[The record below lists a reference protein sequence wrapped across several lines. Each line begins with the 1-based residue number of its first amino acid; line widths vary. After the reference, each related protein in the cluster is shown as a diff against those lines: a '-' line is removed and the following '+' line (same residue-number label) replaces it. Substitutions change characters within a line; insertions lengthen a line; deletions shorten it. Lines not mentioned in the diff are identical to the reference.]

1 MRFILSIIAVCLVLI
16 TAKLYIPEANA
27 DVDGMTYS
35 QLYRDYHFK
44 RAVEQIIEDETS
56 EKFEEISDV
65 FLRVGNSMKLMIVEQ
80 CSVQGRRISCPI
92 DYSLTIQ
99 N

>member
-1 MRFILSIIAVCLVLI
+1 MKYILSVIAVCLVLI
-16 TAKLYIPEANA
+16 TAKLYIPEASA
-27 DVDGMTYS
+27 DVAGMN
-35 QLYRDYHFK
+35 QFELYQDIQFK
-44 RAVEQIIEDETS
+44 RAVERIIEDETD
-56 EKFEEISDV
+56 EKFEEINDV